1 MRGRIYFQS
10 DLSVNVVGQP
20 YPATLSAAGTF
31 RRFCLEKSLKH
42 QKATCGTGLE
52 PARWQNQQ
60 LKMLGCEYGQG
71 YLFSRPVDNSAVKH
85 LLARDSKFDADS
97 DLFCVAADY
106 KDVLLISTD
115 Q

>member
-1 MRGRIYFQS
+1 
-10 DLSVNVVGQP
+10 
-20 YPATLSAAGTF
+20 
-31 RRFCLEKSLKH
+31 
-42 QKATCGTGLE
+42 
-52 PARWQNQQ
+52 
-60 LKMLGCEYGQG
+60 MLGCEYGQG